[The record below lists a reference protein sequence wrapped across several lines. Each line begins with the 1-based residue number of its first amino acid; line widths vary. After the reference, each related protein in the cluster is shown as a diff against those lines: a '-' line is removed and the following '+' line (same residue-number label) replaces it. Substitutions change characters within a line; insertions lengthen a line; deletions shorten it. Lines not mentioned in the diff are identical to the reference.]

1 MKRKLSGDPKNRF
14 TLFPRTLRT
23 AQFLPPPKGNSC
35 RRVDARRSHV
45 CEAIWRTAFRSPSV
59 FSAKKSVPSRF
70 SKLGSEKRRRK
81 TFSAKRLSFAK
92 ASSCFFRRFIVQKSE
107 RPAYQD
113 RRDRSD
119 EQRNYTGYRIF
130 THKFSYL
137 FRFQTGTVA
146 FFHIFYTSKTN

>member
-1 MKRKLSGDPKNRF
+1 M
-14 TLFPRTLRT
+14 
-23 AQFLPPPKGNSC
+23 
-35 RRVDARRSHV
+35 
-45 CEAIWRTAFRSPSV
+45 
-59 FSAKKSVPSRF
+59 
-70 SKLGSEKRRRK
+70 
-81 TFSAKRLSFAK
+81 FSAKRLSFAK
-92 ASSCFFRRFIVQKSE
+92 ASSCFFRRFIVQESE

-137 FRFQTGTVA
+137 FRFRTGTVA